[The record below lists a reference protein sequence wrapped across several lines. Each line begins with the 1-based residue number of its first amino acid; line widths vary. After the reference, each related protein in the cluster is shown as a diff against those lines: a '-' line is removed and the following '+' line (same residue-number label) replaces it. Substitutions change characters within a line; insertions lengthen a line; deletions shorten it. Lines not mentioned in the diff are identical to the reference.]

1 LESEKVNKKR
11 LIIVGVITFIVAG
24 IAGCKKPTDTTREVS
39 ASPRRIEKVL
49 PKDRQGS
56 KRELVASDNVSRTS
70 KTDTRSATLS
80 SQPSEA
86 EKKSASNESKSYT
99 LYTIKKGDT
108 LMSIARKF
116 YGDASRYKDIAR
128 ANNIANPSKIY
139 AGQVIKIPR

>member
-1 LESEKVNKKR
+1 MSKKR
-11 LIIVGVITFIVAG
+11 LIIAGVMTFIVAG

-49 PKDRQGS
+49 PKNIQES
-56 KRELVASDNVSRTS
+56 KGERELVASGNVARTS
-70 KTDTRSATLS
+70 KTDTRSATVS
-80 SQPSEA
+80 SQPSNA
-86 EKKSASNESKSYT
+86 EKKSASDESKSYT